1 VVDVAGDGAAKMAG
15 MEQLS
20 GKVAVV
26 TGGASG
32 IGRAM
37 AERFG
42 AEGMAVVLA
51 DIEPASLKATTAALV
66 AAGVDVLAVPTDV
79 TDQGSFDAL
88 GQAATDR
95 FGAYHVVCNN
105 AGVAGHF
112 GLTWQTTLEDWRWVF
127 DVNIW
132 GVINGIRS
140 LVPALVA
147 QHEGHVV
154 NTASLAAWSAP
165 PAMGPY
171 AASKHA
177 VLAISES
184 LRAELE
190 ALDAGVGV
198 SAVCPGLINTKI
210 MSSER
215 NWPSRLGAE
224 PSIPDDEVTLRMREL
239 LTAGTTSGGIEPT
252 AVADAV
258 VAGIKANQFI
268 VTTNPDQV
276 VSAAESRLAKARQTE
291 A

>member
-1 VVDVAGDGAAKMAG
+1 MTP

-32 IGRAM
+32 IGRAV

-51 DIEPASLKATTAALV
+51 DIEAASLTTTAAAL
-66 AAGVDVLAVPTDV
+66 ADAGVDVLAVPTDV
-79 TDQGSFDAL
+79 TNPASFDAL
-88 GQAATDR
+88 GQAAVDR
-95 FGAYHVVCNN
+95 FGGYHVVCNN

-112 GLTWQTTLEDWRWVF
+112 GLTWQTTLEDWRWVL
-127 DVNIW
+127 DVNVW
-132 GVINGIRS
+132 GVINGIHT
-140 LVPALVA
+140 LVPALIA
-147 QHEGHVV
+147 QGEGHVV

-198 SAVCPGLINTKI
+198 SAVCPGLINTNI

-215 NWPSRLGAE
+215 NWPSRLGTE
-224 PSIPDDEVTLRMREL
+224 PCVPDDDVTRTMREL
-239 LTAGTTSGGIEPT
+239 LTAGTTSGGIDPA

-268 VTTNPDQV
+268 VTTHPDQV
-276 VSAAESRLAKARQTE
+276 VSAAESRLAKARQTD